1 MEPEKAPGF
10 SFANML
16 PPVAADN
23 DADSAQPNKHVAPA
37 VPPQHADMPADRQ
50 QSADAVSR
58 SGAEPGPTGITG
70 QSSSDD
76 AAQQQAAMLQHLS
89 DAPSSSL
96 SLPSRT
102 AQCPV
107 PDRPSAPAPESPAN
121 AQQLAAATE
130 AAETVHSWLPERHVQ
145 QGVSFW
151 NMLPQ
156 PEEQHSMSG
165 SPACMSLPCELS
177 THSVCNHGADS
188 CSQPGELSV
197 PGTTAQIRQPP
208 AEESSAA
215 SMFSNVLPQPGEQ
228 QSTPSDV
235 GVSQDVLLDEQHS
248 KHNAAAMFLNVLP
261 QPDEQDSE
269 DGVSAEQP
277 VAGMSRREQF
287 RQKLAQAAQAGQAE
301 SQAAAP
307 PNASE
312 AESTPARSIQWGAE
326 RPVRTESEAA
336 AATADIPAS
345 PVSTNWN
352 LHGSPAQHSPGTS
365 PEAASC
371 GDKNPGDGRPS
382 SGVSEPALNAAA
394 SSPER
399 PTAWPGIDGTG
410 SSGERNDV
418 SVLPEEASS
427 RTGSEVEAVTP
438 GKAGTPDEAAA
449 NGDAEVHWA
458 ENAAAGASEEP
469 DEALLHAIR
478 RMSAVARE
486 RIRSNADKAPA
497 QEAPDLAT
505 SLPQSAALA
514 GEPSEHPCSPT
525 CDPKR
530 LGRDSQPG
538 TEQRG
543 QGMGSPVRAS
553 YEQLLA
559 RFYGSPA
566 TSDACASPPRGSAN
580 QENAQQGPGEKSY
593 VPTLAFLI
601 ASKDSVGRPKSQPLH
616 TSKAKPMQS
625 GWLHGWKKQIPRRTE
640 GNHASA
646 TSRAS
651 YPACKCQLIQHPAW
665 PSQEAQH

>member
-1 MEPEKAPGF
+1 
-10 SFANML
+10 ML
-16 PPVAADN
+16 PPVAADG
-23 DADSAQPNKHVAPA
+23 DADSAQPDKHVAPA

-58 SGAEPGPTGITG
+58 SGAEPGPKGIIG
-70 QSSSDD
+70 QSGSDA

-89 DAPSSSL
+89 DVPSSSL
-96 SLPSRT
+96 SLSSRT

-107 PDRPSAPAPESPAN
+107 PDGPSAPVPESPAN
-121 AQQLAAATE
+121 AQQLAVATE
-130 AAETVHSWLPERHVQ
+130 AAKTVHSWLPEWHVQ
-145 QGVSFW
+145 QGVSFS

-156 PEEQHSMSG
+156 PEEQHSMSE
-165 SPACMSLPCELS
+165 SPACMSSPCEPS
-177 THSVCNHGADS
+177 MHSVSNHGADRW
-188 CSQPGELSV
+188 SQPGELSV
-197 PGTTAQIRQPP
+197 PGSADSTRQPP
-208 AEESSAA
+208 AGKSSTAI
-215 SMFSNVLPQPGEQ
+215 MFSNVLPQPGEQ

-235 GVSQDVLLDEQHS
+235 GVSRDVLLGKQHS
-248 KHNAAAMFLNVLP
+248 TASMFSDVLPQSDRQHSMPSAAAMFSNVLP
-261 QPDEQDSE
+261 QPEEQHSE

-277 VAGMSRREQF
+277 VAGMSRRELF

-307 PNASE
+307 PTASE
-312 AESTPARSIQWGAE
+312 ADSMSARSIQWGAG

-336 AATADIPAS
+336 AAAADIPAS

-365 PEAASC
+365 PEAAPR
-371 GDKNPGDGRPS
+371 GDKNPGDGTPS
-382 SGVSEPALNAAA
+382 SGASEPALNAAA

-399 PTAWPGIDGTG
+399 TTAWPGVHEIGG
-410 SSGERNDV
+410 SGERDDV
-418 SVLPEEASS
+418 SALPEEASS
-427 RTGSEVEAVTP
+427 REGSEVEVVTP
-438 GKAGTPDEAAA
+438 GEAGTPDEVTAD
-449 NGDAEVHWA
+449 GDAEVHWA

-497 QEAPDLAT
+497 VEAPDSAAT
-505 SLPQSAALA
+505 LPQPAAPA
-514 GEPSEHPCSPT
+514 EEPSEHPCLPT

-559 RFYGSPA
+559 RFHGSPA
-566 TSDACASPPRGSAN
+566 TSDACATPPRGSAS
-580 QENAQQGPGEKSY
+580 QGTARQGPGEKSY
-593 VPTLAFLI
+593 LPTSALLI
-601 ASKDSVGRPKSQPLH
+601 ASRDSKGGPKSHPLH
-616 TSKAKPMQS
+616 TSRRGPCSQGGCMAGKSRYIEGLKA
-625 GWLHGWKKQIPRRTE
+625 IT
-640 GNHASA
+640 
-646 TSRAS
+646 
-651 YPACKCQLIQHPAW
+651 
-665 PSQEAQH
+665 